1 MNKENNYVITIA
13 RGFGT
18 GGKMIARELGE
29 QLGIECYENRILTL
43 ASEIMGRNESELIE
57 MDEKLRGSY
66 VKNKLCQIPKTL
78 MPTPVTKSFVA
89 DGQLFDVQSSIIE
102 NLADTESCIIVGKCA
117 DYILSD
123 RDNVLSVYIEAPRS
137 FCVGRVM
144 KRMNMSEREANKKIS
159 QTDKFRAEYYKFYTG
174 GNYWTNPV
182 NYDITLN
189 SEKLG
194 LDGCVKAIKACLKI
208 KFGIE

>member
-43 ASEIMGRNESELIE
+43 ASDIMGRNESELVE

-66 VKNKLCQIPKTL
+66 IKNKLCQIPKTL

-102 NLADTESCIIVGKCA
+102 NLADTESCIVVGKCA

>member
-43 ASEIMGRNESELIE
+43 ASDIMGRNESELIE